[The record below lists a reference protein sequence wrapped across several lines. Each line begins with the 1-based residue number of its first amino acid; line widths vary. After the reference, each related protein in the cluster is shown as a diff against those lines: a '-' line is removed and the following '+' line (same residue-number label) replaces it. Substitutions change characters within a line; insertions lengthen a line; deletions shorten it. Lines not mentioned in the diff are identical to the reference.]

1 MLRHSSGTLQA
12 WNAATY
18 KADVLLDGDTGNFL
32 AAVPVA
38 RNIAAAEMTA
48 GRSVA
53 LVLWDPANLAD
64 ALIYAVWTP

>member
-1 MLRHSSGTLQA
+1 MALHLSGTLKT
-12 WNAATY
+12 WDAATY

-32 AAVPVA
+32 AGVPVA

-53 LVLWDPANLAD
+53 LVLWDPTNITD
-64 ALIYAVWTP
+64 ALVYAVWTP